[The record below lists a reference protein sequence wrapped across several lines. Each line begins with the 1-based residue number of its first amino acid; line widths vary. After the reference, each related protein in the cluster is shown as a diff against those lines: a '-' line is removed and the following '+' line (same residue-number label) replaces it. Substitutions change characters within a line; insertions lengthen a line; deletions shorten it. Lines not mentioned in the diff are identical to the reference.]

1 MSLWTDAAWRPEG
14 ELRQCCLRGPAGSVE
29 LAAQPLSISSSGSLE
44 LDTSALPR
52 RGIGGVFP
60 TCWHRS
66 SGIVFFSLFGYADR
80 RRPWHCSFFDHG
92 LSQSAAL
99 TVLLLNALLA
109 YQRHLMLGQLIS
121 MKSLLVI

>member
-60 TCWHRS
+60 ICWHRS
-66 SGIVFFSLFGYADR
+66 SGIVFFSLFWP
-80 RRPWHCSFFDHG
+80 RRPA
-92 LSQSAAL
+92 AAL
-99 TVLLLNALLA
+99 ALLFFRPRTIA
-109 YQRHLMLGQLIS
+109 AGGTDGALANRSAGVS
-121 MKSLLVI
+121 TPPNAGRS